1 MSTIAAISSP
11 IGAGGI
17 GIVRVSGEDALAI
30 ADAVFIFAH
39 KNAQK
44 SGDSSC
50 ENLQDR
56 IDEEKRKRTSR
67 GMETALYE
75 FRHVRCG

>member
-30 ADAVFIFAH
+30 ADAVFILRIKRSKERRFVVRKFARPH
-39 KNAQK
+39 
-44 SGDSSC
+44 
-50 ENLQDR
+50 R
-56 IDEEKRKRTSR
+56 REKRKRTSR